1 MYHAVQ
7 AAGDACAGQDP
18 HYTVPSARFAGH
30 LDLALRSGA
39 RVGCARD
46 LLATDGSGP
55 AVALTFDDGHLSHYV
70 CAFPLLAA
78 RGLRA
83 DFFVNPARV
92 GTAGFASWSQLR
104 AMAAAGMSIQ
114 SHGYD
119 HRYFDEL
126 APAVLRED
134 LQRAR
139 GEIEAHIGQP
149 VTLLAPPGGRAP
161 AGLAA
166 LARAT
171 GYRHVLGSRPGR
183 IAGRTGLRVLP
194 RVPVTADLDDARLRA
209 WLDGSPFVSA
219 RAQMRHLVLG
229 SAKRL
234 LGNRRYE
241 QVRARLLGQP
251 HG

>member
-1 MYHAVQ
+1 MYHAVP
-7 AAGDACAGQDP
+7 APGDACEGQDP
-18 HYTVPSARFAGH
+18 HYTIPSTRFAGH
-30 LDLALRSGA
+30 LECALRSGA
-39 RVGCARD
+39 PVGCARD
-46 LLATDGSGP
+46 LLEADGGGA
-55 AVALTFDDGHLSHYV
+55 AVALTFDDGHLSHYTR
-70 CAFPLLAA
+70 ALPLLAA

-92 GTAGFASWSQLR
+92 GTSGFASWSQLR

-126 APAVLRED
+126 APAALRED
-134 LQRAR
+134 LVRAR
-139 GEIEAHIGQP
+139 GEIEARIGEP

-161 AGLAA
+161 TGLAA
-166 LARAT
+166 LARAV

-183 IAGRTGLRVLP
+183 IRGRPGRRVLP

-209 WLDGSPFVSA
+209 WLDGSPFVSV

-251 HG
+251 PG